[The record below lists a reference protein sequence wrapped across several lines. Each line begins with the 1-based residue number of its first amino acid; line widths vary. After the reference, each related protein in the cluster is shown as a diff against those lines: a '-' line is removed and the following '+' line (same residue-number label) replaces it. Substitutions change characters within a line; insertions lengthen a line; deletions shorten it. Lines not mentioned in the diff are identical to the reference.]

1 MPETAVADPVTN
13 VIEALSPFRPDDG
26 HKGTFLLLR
35 VAGLEQATALRLI
48 QRKTRTLNEW
58 RIVDADF
65 ARIDNT
71 VSIISER
78 FGGEA
83 RVMRTA
89 LLDVSIVE
97 AGIIIFRKVLS
108 KQKMS
113 EGEWTYATRMAGL
126 RVPMMGAREE
136 AGSPWERLANAIK
149 TTLGQSELTGVQQR
163 ALTVT
168 QQLDGTQSI
177 VAKETTVV
185 PNQEQQQV
193 VNDIVQKM
201 MDKVNGN
208 SDN

>member
-1 MPETAVADPVTN
+1 MAETAVADPVTN

-35 VAGLEQATALRLI
+35 IAGLEQATALRLI

-65 ARIDNT
+65 ARIDNM
-71 VSIISER
+71 VSILSKR

-97 AGIIIFRKVLS
+97 AGIIIFRKVLT
-108 KQKMS
+108 KQKMT

-149 TTLGQSELTGVQQR
+149 TTLGQAEPIGVQR
-163 ALTVT
+163 VALTMIE
-168 QQLDGTQSI
+168 QPDGTKSVI
-177 VAKETTVV
+177 AEETSLT
-185 PNQEQQQV
+185 PNPEQQQV
-193 VNDIVQKM
+193 VNEIVRKM
-201 MDKVNGN
+201 MDKANGN
-208 SDN
+208 DN